1 MVNKFAFLE
10 LKYTCM
16 LAAKFVHCLQRATQ
30 MAGNGRGF
38 CLCASIH
45 TFIAKQK
52 RILEE
57 KQTFNVYKSRGM
69 RETNSLRKT
78 LGKCVKF
85 TLKAEGWQV

>member
-16 LAAKFVHCLQRATQ
+16 LAAMFIHCLQRATQ
-30 MAGNGRGF
+30 MAENGRLF
-38 CLCASIH
+38 CLCASIR
-45 TFIAKQK
+45 TFTAKQK
-52 RILEE
+52 RILE
-57 KQTFNVYKSRGM
+57 KKTTFNMYKWQGM